1 MKIDLYRIFFPV
13 GWLLGFWGALV
24 WVLYFFDLIQYPGA
38 LHPEIMMGGFILSF
52 VIGFLGTA
60 APKFTNSFPPTERD
74 IQIAFV
80 LGILLFVGQLFS
92 NEIYFRLCSLGVF
105 IFLIYFLMK
114 RFQKRTANPPN
125 PFLFVGVGVLTGTL
139 GSIILILSRFDLV
152 NEKIYLLGRLFFY
165 QAYILSF
172 VLGIGSRLI
181 PSLLGHAPPPNMP
194 QQSIGLKAYAVMAT
208 LFMCTYII
216 EVYFSHFVGVHL
228 RNLLVLFIAL
238 VSWKIHLLPKRKAI
252 QAYGLW
258 LSCLFMV
265 LGLVGSSFSEVYYIH
280 FIHLFYIA
288 GLSLLTLMI
297 AARVILSHGGHDVR
311 LEVKSKSLMV
321 VMVLLILAALTRLSA
336 GFMPELY
343 HSHLLYAA
351 SVWILGMSVWGIVF
365 LPKIFK
371 IHLNN

>member
-1 MKIDLYRIFFPV
+1 
-13 GWLLGFWGALV
+13 
-24 WVLYFFDLIQYPGA
+24 
-38 LHPEIMMGGFILSF
+38 
-52 VIGFLGTA
+52 
-60 APKFTNSFPPTERD
+60 
-74 IQIAFV
+74 
-80 LGILLFVGQLFS
+80 
-92 NEIYFRLCSLGVF
+92 
-105 IFLIYFLMK
+105 MK

-194 QQSIGLKAYAVMAT
+194 QQSIGLKAYAVMAV

-216 EVYFSHFVGVHL
+216 EVYFSHFVGAQL
-228 RNLLVLFIAL
+228 RNIVVLFIAFA
-238 VSWKIHLLPKRKAI
+238 SWKIHLLPKRKAI

-265 LGLVGSSFSEVYYIH
+265 VGLVGATLFEVYYIH
-280 FIHLFYIA
+280 LIHLFYVS

-297 AARVILSHGGHDVR
+297 ASRVILSHGGHDGQ
-311 LEVKSKSLMV
+311 LEVRSKSLIV
-321 VMVLLILAALTRLSA
+321 VTGFLILAALTRLSA

-343 HSHLLYAA
+343 LSHLLYAA
-351 SVWILGMSVWGIVF
+351 SVWIFGILIWGIVF